1 MLAYHERMPR
11 DAQATRDSILTAA
24 RAEFS
29 AHGLAGARIDRI
41 ATRAGCNKERIYA
54 GFGDKEQLYRQVIG
68 DMLEEL
74 RLATVVHLDEDI
86 GEYVRKSFDFH
97 ARNPA
102 LVRMLLWEALECT
115 GGRLPD
121 EEARRACYQRS
132 TSALSEQ
139 MHDSADGDA
148 ARLLL
153 TLLGLTAWP
162 HAVPTLARLVTNDDT
177 MTRTGQN
184 RLREFLADFAE
195 RAMAGDRSRA
205 TSAPAERPGGSE
217 VAATGSRH

>member
-1 MLAYHERMPR
+1 MPR
-11 DAQATRDSILTAA
+11 DAQATRNSILTAA

-41 ATRAGCNKERIYA
+41 AARAGCSKERIYA

-74 RLATVVHLDEDI
+74 RLATVVHLEEDI

-115 GGRLPD
+115 SGRLPD
-121 EEARRACYQRS
+121 EDARRSCYQRS
-132 TSALSEQ
+132 ASALAEQ
-139 MHDSADGDA
+139 LPSPDDGDS

-177 MTRTGQN
+177 MTRAGQH
-184 RLREFLADFAE
+184 RLREFLASFAQ
-195 RAMAGDRSRA
+195 RALAGEHA
-205 TSAPAERPGGSE
+205 AP
-217 VAATGSRH
+217 